1 MILIQMFFGGLKVN
15 KPNYLDLL
23 AQYNIDNAHPG
34 GLALTKTLLAREKLL
49 SDTVLLDV
57 GCGTG
62 QTTLFI
68 AKHYPCRVIAVDLSR
83 KMLDKAER
91 KFAQADL
98 TIPLLRAN
106 AMNLPFRKGSFDIV
120 LAESVTIFT
129 ENASRTLREY
139 HRVLKPGGVLLAI
152 EGTSL
157 QPLEKYEA
165 RELKETLGITFLPT
179 KEEWCQMIRDVGFSN
194 VKVLYQQRMGWMG
207 AFPSELAEVFHEYRN
222 IMFRHRKKFGFG
234 VYRCVS

>member
-1 MILIQMFFGGLKVN
+1 VD
-15 KPNYLDLL
+15 KPSYLDLL

-34 GLALTKTLLAREKLL
+34 GLGLTKALLAREKLT

-68 AKHYPCRVIAVDLSR
+68 AKHYPCRVVAVDLSR

-91 KFAQADL
+91 KFAQAGL
-98 TIPLLRAN
+98 TVPLLRAN
-106 AMNLPFRKGSFDIV
+106 AMSLPFRRDSFDIL

-129 ENASRTLREY
+129 ENVSRTLREY

-157 QPLEKYEA
+157 QPLEKQEA
-165 RELKETLGITFLPT
+165 RELRDSLGIVSLPN
-179 KEEWCQMIRDVGFSN
+179 KEEWCRMIKEAGFSSVN
-194 VKVLYQQRMGWMG
+194 VLHQQHMGWMG
-207 AFPSELAEVFHEYRN
+207 AFPTELAEVFHEYRS

-234 VYRCVS
+234 VYRCIS

>member
-1 MILIQMFFGGLKVN
+1 MSKT
-15 KPNYLDLL
+15 NYLDLL

-34 GLALTKTLLAREKLL
+34 GLALTKKLLARETLL
-49 SDTVLLDV
+49 SDTALLDV

-62 QTTLFI
+62 QTAFFI

-83 KMLDKAER
+83 MMLDKAER
-91 KFAQADL
+91 KFAQAGL

-106 AMNLPFRKGSFDIV
+106 AMNLPFRKDSFDIV

-129 ENASRTLREY
+129 ENANRTLREY
-139 HRVLKPGGVLLAI
+139 HRVLKPGGILLAI

-157 QPLEKYEA
+157 QPLEKHEA
-165 RELKETLGITFLPT
+165 RELKEALGITFLPT
-179 KEEWCQMIRDVGFSN
+179 KEEWCQMIKDAGFSN
-194 VKVLYQQRMGWMG
+194 VKTLYQQRMGWMG

-222 IMFRHRKKFGFG
+222 IMFKHRKKFGFG